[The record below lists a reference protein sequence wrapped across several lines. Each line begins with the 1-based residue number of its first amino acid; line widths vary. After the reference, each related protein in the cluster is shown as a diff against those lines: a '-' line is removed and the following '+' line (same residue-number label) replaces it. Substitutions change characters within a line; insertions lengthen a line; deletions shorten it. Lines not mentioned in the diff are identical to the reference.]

1 MTNLK
6 NKQTGPIT
14 EKGKQRSSM
23 NARTHGLY
31 TNTLL
36 PSERPD
42 DLKSLV
48 ASLQKD
54 WPLRCTTGGLLI
66 YQLAL
71 IMIRKSRLEAAR
83 SVLSVKGHH
92 EHLSRLDFCLKLGL
106 DSNLADRLPDW
117 FFDDDPKV
125 IELCEFAARLRKQI
139 NFLRDNFSTQLVE
152 MARTNLPDLWL
163 DLMGSPA
170 PNFNTSIVERM
181 CQVHK
186 CESSELAVISHQE
199 FTKEHYKYEL
209 LWIDKRERIKS
220 VIDVI
225 RANQIIHA
233 MSRSDLM
240 KLETSLE
247 RQTIDTIRQLMA
259 LVEFQQRHAQ
269 VIELDAS
276 QEI

>member
-1 MTNLK
+1 MCACLTAKFAFFSRADSGVLLTAINAQVSDSTFSINQAAK
-6 NKQTGPIT
+6 NVSHNQAAP
-14 EKGKQRSSM
+14 SSRVSSAQEDPDNSFIKLQLRWTM
-23 NARTHGLY
+23 LRNHRDTDLY
-31 TNTLL
+31 
-36 PSERPD
+36 
-42 DLKSLV
+42 
-48 ASLQKD
+48 
-54 WPLRCTTGGLLI
+54 
-66 YQLAL
+66 
-71 IMIRKSRLEAAR
+71 
-83 SVLSVKGHH
+83 
-92 EHLSRLDFCLKLGL
+92 
-106 DSNLADRLPDW
+106 W

-125 IELCEFAARLRKQI
+125 IEQCEFAARLRKQI

-199 FTKEHYKYEL
+199 FTKERYKYEL
-209 LWIDKRERIKS
+209 LWIDKLERIKS
-220 VIDVI
+220 VIEVI